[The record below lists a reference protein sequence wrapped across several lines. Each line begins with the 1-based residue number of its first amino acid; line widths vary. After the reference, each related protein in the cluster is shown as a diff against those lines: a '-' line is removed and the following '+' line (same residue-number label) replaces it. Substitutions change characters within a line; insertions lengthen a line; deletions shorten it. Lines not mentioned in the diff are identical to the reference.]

1 MILGKLSVDIS
12 EAFLGSNKYELFNII
27 GNGNCYP
34 LDLRFTL
41 SNEQFYYAPKDPLGI
56 PVKQYKTAGIQY
68 NPTRIAAFALAHFNQ
83 YISDGNPNSRNT
95 FLSMADWFL
104 KSEDGLWKYNFDW
117 GDLKAPWISGMAQ
130 GEGISVLV
138 RAYLLTEN
146 AKYLDKA
153 FQAIYPFS
161 LSVENGGVR
170 SKLDGKWDFLEE
182 YPSKRPSHTLN
193 GFLYALVGIKDLI
206 DIEPDIESQTG
217 FSELIDTLSNQ
228 WFRWD
233 LSTWSA
239 YDLQRSPSGKANFA
253 TVSYHKIHIAL
264 MRYLGTQL
272 NEPQLQKCSNKWLG
286 DYMSL
291 LKRVRALW
299 GKISYRLELPASS

>member
-1 MILGKLSVDIS
+1 MILRKLSVDIS
-12 EAFLGSNKYELFNII
+12 EAFLGSEKFELVDVLESNKY
-27 GNGNCYP
+27 YP
-34 LDLRFTL
+34 LNLKFTL
-41 SNEQFYYAPKDPLGI
+41 ENSNFYYPLKDPLGI
-56 PVKQYKTAGIQY
+56 PVKQYKIAGIQY
-68 NPTRIAAFALAHFNQ
+68 NPTRISAFALAHFNR
-83 YISDGNPNSRNT
+83 YLSNGDKNSRDI
-95 FLSMADWFL
+95 FLNMADWFL
-104 KSEDGLWKYNFDW
+104 QAEDGLWKYNFDW
-117 GDLKAPWISGMAQ
+117 GDLKAPWISCMAQ

-138 RAYLLTEN
+138 RAHLLTEN
-146 AKYLDKA
+146 SKYLDQA
-153 FQAIYPFS
+153 FRATYPFS

-170 SKLDGKWDFLEE
+170 SKIDGKWDFLEE

-217 FSELIDTLSNQ
+217 FSELIATLSNQ
-228 WFRWD
+228 WSLWD

-239 YDLQRSPSGKANFA
+239 YDLQRSPSGRANFA

-264 MRYLGTQL
+264 MRYLGTEL
-272 NEPQLQKCSNKWLG
+272 SEPQLQKCSNKWLG

-291 LKRVRALW
+291 PKRVRALW

>member
-1 MILGKLSVDIS
+1 MAFHNFLVNTKEVILGSDKFALVSGF
-12 EAFLGSNKYELFNII
+12 EGSRH
-27 GNGNCYP
+27 YP
-34 LDLRFTL
+34 LDLDFTL
-41 SNEQFYYAPKDPLGI
+41 ANEKFYYPKKDSFGI

-83 YISDGNPNSRNT
+83 YISNGNPNSRNT

-170 SKLDGKWDFLEE
+170 SKIDGKWDFLEE

-206 DIEPDIESQTG
+206 DIEPDVESQTG

-239 YDLQRSPSGKANFA
+239 YDLQRSPSGRANFA
-253 TVSYHKIHIAL
+253 TVSYHKVHISL
-264 MRYLGTQL
+264 MKYLGLKL
-272 NEPQLQKCSNKWLG
+272 NLCELQKCSDKWFN

-291 LKRVRALW
+291 RNRLRALR
-299 GKISYRLELPASS
+299 GKIIYRLEVPAPE